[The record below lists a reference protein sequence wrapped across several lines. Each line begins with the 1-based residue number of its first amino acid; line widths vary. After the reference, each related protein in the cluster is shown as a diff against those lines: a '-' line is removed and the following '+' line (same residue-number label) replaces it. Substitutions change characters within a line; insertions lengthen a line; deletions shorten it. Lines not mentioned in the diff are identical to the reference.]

1 MINKMSYYVNIDL
14 NKKGGRG
21 NRNGKK
27 FLEINQPN
35 KDIHPKRNNEYPI
48 DNSNNLIL
56 GCFHLLKEIGNK
68 TNKSGN

>member
-1 MINKMSYYVNIDL
+1 MINIL
-14 NKKGGRG
+14 RIKKGGRG
-21 NRNGKK
+21 NRGPTKK
-27 FLEINQPN
+27 ILEINQPN